1 MKRRIVSIVIAAMT
15 LILCAVPAT
24 AEPGSSETLYS
35 DGLVTSES
43 AVYSLVGSDRI
54 AVNVPAKMTAAEM
67 KSQLVSSRGVDVI
80 APDGESVLADDSFV
94 PAGSTLQLT
103 EVGIVTDRAKIYV
116 MGDVN
121 RDGDINTKDIVL
133 FIRKNVGWDVDG
145 FFEEYADVSGD
156 GLSATARDGM
166 SRLRSPRLPT
176 KSRSPEHLPSVS
188 ARARIPKAQ
197 FSSAR
202 ASLRSD
208 FTLRRSRGA
217 MGSPFR

>member
-103 EVGIVTDRAKIYV
+103 EVGIVTDRAKI
-116 MGDVN
+116 
-121 RDGDINTKDIVL
+121 
-133 FIRKNVGWDVDG
+133 
-145 FFEEYADVSGD
+145 
-156 GLSATARDGM
+156 
-166 SRLRSPRLPT
+166 
-176 KSRSPEHLPSVS
+176 
-188 ARARIPKAQ
+188 
-197 FSSAR
+197 
-202 ASLRSD
+202 
-208 FTLRRSRGA
+208 
-217 MGSPFR
+217 

>member
-24 AEPGSSETLYS
+24 AEPGSSEALYS

-103 EVGIVTDRAKIYV
+103 EVGIVTREDLCNGRREPRRRHKYKGYRAFHTQKC
-116 MGDVN
+116 
-121 RDGDINTKDIVL
+121 
-133 FIRKNVGWDVDG
+133 
-145 FFEEYADVSGD
+145 
-156 GLSATARDGM
+156 
-166 SRLRSPRLPT
+166 RLGRG
-176 KSRSPEHLPSVS
+176 
-188 ARARIPKAQ
+188 RI
-197 FSSAR
+197 
-202 ASLRSD
+202 L
-208 FTLRRSRGA
+208 
-217 MGSPFR
+217 

>member
-67 KSQLVSSRGVDVI
+67 KSQIVSSRGVDVI

-94 PAGSTLQLT
+94 PVEMTYENYKACSAPKRLFIVPGADHAGSCYVNPHGY
-103 EVGIVTDRAKIYV
+103 ERALIS
-116 MGDVN
+116 
-121 RDGDINTKDIVL
+121 
-133 FIRKNVGWDVDG
+133 FW
-145 FFEEYADVSGD
+145 
-156 GLSATARDGM
+156 
-166 SRLRSPRLPT
+166 
-176 KSRSPEHLPSVS
+176 H
-188 ARARIPKAQ
+188 
-197 FSSAR
+197 
-202 ASLRSD
+202 D
-208 FTLRRSRGA
+208 FDN
-217 MGSPFR
+217 

>member
-80 APDGESVLADDSFV
+80 APDGESVLADDSF
-94 PAGSTLQLT
+94 ANIQLELEGRYDKNNRRT
-103 EVGIVTDRAKIYV
+103 EIEV
-116 MGDVN
+116 
-121 RDGDINTKDIVL
+121 
-133 FIRKNVGWDVDG
+133 
-145 FFEEYADVSGD
+145 EEQDE
-156 GLSATARDGM
+156 TA
-166 SRLRSPRLPT
+166 
-176 KSRSPEHLPSVS
+176 
-188 ARARIPKAQ
+188 
-197 FSSAR
+197 
-202 ASLRSD
+202 
-208 FTLRRSRGA
+208 
-217 MGSPFR
+217 